1 MNSLNQIRAGI
12 TGFTPPQAAAAQAEL
27 MKAQAAQTEAEAKM
41 LAAENE
47 NNGYAEGGQVR
58 ANTKQFWQGN
68 PQKAPTVGQGNPA
81 PAPDMMKARLAT
93 SAQNSAK
100 QAPQLRA
107 NMSKPP
113 IPQLAQHASRTVGA
127 TAPNSFSSPSMAM
140 AGATQVLNSP
150 QNVNQVNG
158 AIAGLKNKA
167 GINSDST
174 PYPQLGKAADYA
186 QGGLIEGPG
195 TGTSD
200 SIPATIPEETFIIP
214 ENVVEYYGLPYL
226 EKLRALADPEGQSED
241 LAEGN
246 EEVDVNVS
254 NGEFQFTPEEVA
266 VLGADFL
273 NNMIA
278 HVTGDGAQPEMVGGE
293 VYAAKGYAPYDEK
306 DLPQS
311 ELTKVKSTI
320 HNKPDTQTFIPKIT
334 PEDRAIQVKSTDDA
348 VRTGLGQRPALATVV
363 PPKINANV
371 LPQTVAT
378 NNTPPQL
385 ATNQQQQARQQ
396 VKNTQTVQPAQP
408 GITRENGG
416 QSIAELSQQQT
427 RQSTQPVPPQI
438 GKSVGWADNGLR
450 TDGAPQVLDW
460 NESRFSNS
468 GDPEQDAALQ
478 ERRVGR
484 EQMQTQKAMTTYD
497 RAGRV
502 AFKPDIPQVGG
513 TQDNTLEVAKL
524 NAATDKE
531 KNAIEREKLQQD
543 QYGAVNGVDAM
554 GNPVVLPYSKKT
566 GLPPEDQNKT
576 MQSLAELYSTNPNEP
591 VDGKHAA
598 ALKEWLSTPTG
609 AAWLKQFKANQKS

>member
-41 LAAENE
+41 LEAEKDD
-47 NNGYAEGGQVR
+47 NGYADGGLVR
-58 ANTKQFWQGN
+58 ANTRQFWQGN

-81 PAPDMMKARLAT
+81 QPADMMKARMAT

-113 IPQLAQHASRTVGA
+113 IPKLAVPAKVASA
-127 TAPNSFSSPSMAM
+127 TAPGSFSSPAMAM

-150 QNVNQVNG
+150 QNINQVNG
-158 AIAGLKNKA
+158 AIAGLKTKA
-167 GINSDST
+167 GIDPDNT
-174 PYPQLGKAADYA
+174 PYPQLGYCKGGKVKGYMD
-186 QGGLIEGPG
+186 GGLIEGPG

-200 SIPATIPEETFIIP
+200 SIPANLPVDGFVIPADVVAFYGP
-214 ENVVEYYGLPYL
+214 EFFERLN
-226 EKLRALADPEGQSED
+226 AMADPESMAEDSMEGQ
-241 LAEGN
+241 
-246 EEVDVNVS
+246 EEVPAKVS
-254 NGEFQFTPEEVA
+254 NGEVFMTPAA
-266 VLGADFL
+266 VQAFGADNFNKL
-273 NNMIA
+273 IES
-278 HVTGDGAQPEMVGGE
+278 VTGQGAQPEMMDGE
-293 VYAAKGYAPYDEK
+293 VHAAKGYAPYDEK

-371 LPQTVAT
+371 LPQPVAT
-378 NNTPPQL
+378 NTPPPL

-396 VKNTQTVQPAQP
+396 VQNTQTWQPAAP

-416 QSIAELSQQQT
+416 QSIAELSQQQQT
-427 RQSTQPVPPQI
+427 RQPTQPVTPQI

-502 AFKPDIPQVGG
+502 AFKPDIPQLGG
-513 TQDNTLEVAKL
+513 QQDNTLEVARI
-524 NAATDKE
+524 NATTDKE

-543 QYGAVNGVDAM
+543 QYGAVTGVDAT

-598 ALKEWLSTPTG
+598 ALKE
-609 AAWLKQFKANQKS
+609 